1 MEKMFRQLCT
11 PAKIYFGIAVIASII
26 GLFRGV
32 PFGTILMRL
41 VFAFVWTYLLGWLCK
56 KGFSY
61 LSWFLVLL
69 PYVVLLLASLRIA
82 NITEHRGIFRS
93 LGIQGAYGEEAFSGR
108 EGMEDKKKK
117 QAENPLTAMA
127 STFEKAAE

>member
-1 MEKMFRQLCT
+1 MFRQLCT
-11 PAKIYFGIAVIASII
+11 PAKIYFGIAVIASIV

-69 PYVVLLLASLRIA
+69 PYVVLLLATLRIA

-93 LGIQGAYGEEAFSGR
+93 LGIQGAYGEEAFRGR
-108 EGMEDKKKK
+108 EGMKNE
-117 QAENPLTAMA
+117 E
-127 STFEKAAE
+127 EKEEETTIAKVSKDLFPAAN

>member
-69 PYVVLLLASLRIA
+69 PFVLLFAIVGSLMVYQKR
-82 NITEHRGIFRS
+82 N
-93 LGIQGAYGEEAFSGR
+93 
-108 EGMEDKKKK
+108 DKKKEGLRPRK
-117 QAENPLTAMA
+117 PMIAR
-127 STFEKAAE
+127 K